1 MKKFIFSLQ
10 VLEQYKLNLEKE
22 QKIILAEILQK
33 IKVLEEEWQ
42 GVLLAIER
50 TNHSLN
56 QALKN
61 SNDLV
66 NDLRSH
72 NLYLR
77 YLEDAKLIAEQK
89 IARAE
94 AEKHK
99 IQEQLIAVMKELKSL
114 ASLKEKEYQAYLLEL
129 KQEEEKIIGDLVAHK
144 AASTRV

>member
-1 MKKFIFSLQ
+1 MKKFSFSLQ
-10 VLEQYKLNLEKE
+10 ILEQYKLNLEKE

-33 IKVLEEEWQ
+33 IKILEEEWQ

-61 SNDLV
+61 SSDLV

-77 YLEDAKLIAEQK
+77 YLEDAKRIAEQK

-94 AEKHK
+94 AEKQK
-99 IQEQLIAVMKELKSL
+99 IQEQLIAIMKELKSL